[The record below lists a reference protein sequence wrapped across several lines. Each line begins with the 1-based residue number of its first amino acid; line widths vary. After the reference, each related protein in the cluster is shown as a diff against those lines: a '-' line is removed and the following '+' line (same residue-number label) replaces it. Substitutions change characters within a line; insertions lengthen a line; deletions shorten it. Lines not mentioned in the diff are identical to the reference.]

1 MGISLRI
8 GRDAR
13 QQINHAIRTAGV
25 SVVEA
30 LLVDAIRHLLPEPEP
45 EPDTT
50 VTDSAQSNTSTATHE
65 VATQ

>member
-13 QQINHAIRTAGV
+13 QQINQAIRTAGI

-30 LLVDAIRHLLPEPEP
+30 LLLDSIRHLLPAEKPN
-45 EPDTT
+45 TT
-50 VTDSAQSNTSTATHE
+50 DNAPITSTHE
-65 VATQ
+65 DAGQ